1 MSTSSKS
8 VVVEFLT
15 KFEKTIVKPVSRRF
29 SWRPEDNNSLVKV
42 ISDVFIIPASSTD
55 LPITVTSHSDSVM
68 TIFNDPDKTSDLTVK
83 INGDTNGNN
92 LSYWRAISGALGSLT
107 VTNANVNSQRILKIY
122 TIIPQ
127 GSILVN
133 DGTVATA
140 TTSNDKV
147 KVSVNDTISSYLV
160 NKIIAGTNIS
170 VIETTDGGNETI
182 VINNTAPG
190 GDLIAANNLSDLD
203 NAGTSRTNLGVDP
216 SGTDNSTNV
225 TLAGEDYL
233 SISTQEITANAI
245 NLDNLS
251 ATGTASGST
260 FLRGDNTWA
269 APSSS
274 GDLLASNN
282 LSDVDNVGTSRTN
295 LGLAIGSDVQAYDS
309 VLDGTTASYTTAEET
324 KLSGIETS
332 ADVTDTANVTSAGAL
347 MDSEV
352 DADIKTLVLPAN
364 TTIST
369 FGATLVDDAAASNAR
384 TTLDVD
390 QAGTDNSTNVTLAGS
405 LDYLTIVGQAIT
417 RGAIDL
423 TTDVTGDLPV
433 AEGGTGSST
442 AGAARTALGLAIG
455 SDVQAWDAV
464 LDATTASFLTAD
476 ETKLDGIEALA
487 DVTDVTNVT
496 AAGALMDSEVD
507 ADIKTLVLPA
517 NTTISTFGATLVDD
531 AAATN
536 ARTTLGV
543 AIGSDVQAWD
553 AVLDAT
559 TASFLTADEIKLD
572 GIEALAD
579 VTDATNVAAAGALMD
594 SEVTNLSQVKA
605 FDTTDYATA
614 AQGTTADS
622 AMQDLVDDT
631 TPTLGGELD
640 CGANSVGFTAQTAT
654 GDGTT
659 TIDWGV
665 GNKFNFTFGAFNE
678 TFTFTAPTKPGNFL
692 LKMIQDGVGSRTA
705 TWPATVKWP
714 GGTAPTLTTAA
725 SSIDIVSFYFDG
737 TNYYGQA
744 GLAFS

>member
-190 GDLIAANNLSDLD
+190 
-203 NAGTSRTNLGVDP
+203 
-216 SGTDNSTNV
+216 
-225 TLAGEDYL
+225 
-233 SISTQEITANAI
+233 
-245 NLDNLS
+245 
-251 ATGTASGST
+251 
-260 FLRGDNTWA
+260 
-269 APSSS
+269 

>member
-68 TIFNDPDKTSDLTVK
+68 TIFDDPDKTSDLTVK

-190 GDLIAANNLSDLD
+190 
-203 NAGTSRTNLGVDP
+203 
-216 SGTDNSTNV
+216 
-225 TLAGEDYL
+225 
-233 SISTQEITANAI
+233 
-245 NLDNLS
+245 
-251 ATGTASGST
+251 
-260 FLRGDNTWA
+260 
-269 APSSS
+269 

-536 ARTTLGV
+536 ARTTLGLV
-543 AIGSDVQAWD
+543 IGTDVQAH
-553 AVLDAT
+553 ATVLDNT

>member
-1 MSTSSKS
+1 MVDSKISALTATTALAATDLFAVATDISGTPTSKKITRANIAKGIIEPTAKTGNYTVTASDETILGDASSGDITFSLSAVSDTQGKKYIFKKTDSSSNS
-8 VVVEFLT
+8 VIIDPDGAETIDGSATYSLTTQNASIEVESDGT
-15 KFEKTIVKPVSRRF
+15 TWWIAS
-29 SWRPEDNNSLVKV
+29 NN
-42 ISDVFIIPASSTD
+42 DVAGNGNVAGPASSTD
-55 LPITVTSHSDSVM
+55 NAIARYDSTTGKIIQNSGVTIDDS
-68 TIFNDPDKTSDLTVK
+68 
-83 INGDTNGNN
+83 NN
-92 LSYWRAISGALGSLT
+92 M
-107 VTNANVNSQRILKIY
+107 V
-122 TIIPQ
+122 
-127 GSILVN
+127 
-133 DGTVATA
+133 
-140 TTSNDKV
+140 
-147 KVSVNDTISSYLV
+147 
-160 NKIIAGTNIS
+160 IAGT
-170 VIETTDGGNETI
+170 VDGRDVATDG
-182 VINNTAPG
+182 
-190 GDLIAANNLSDLD
+190 SK
-203 NAGTSRTNLGVDP
+203 
-216 SGTDNSTNV
+216 
-225 TLAGEDYL
+225 
-233 SISTQEITANAI
+233 
-245 NLDNLS
+245 
-251 ATGTASGST
+251 
-260 FLRGDNTWA
+260 
-269 APSSS
+269 
-274 GDLLASNN
+274 
-282 LSDVDNVGTSRTN
+282 
-295 LGLAIGSDVQAYDS
+295 
-309 VLDGTTASYTTAEET
+309 LDG
-324 KLSGIETS
+324 IEAL
-332 ADVTDTANVTSAGAL
+332 ADVTDTTNVTAAGAL

-536 ARTTLGV
+536 ARTTLGLV
-543 AIGSDVQAWD
+543 IGTDVQAH
-553 AVLDAT
+553 ATVLDNT

-594 SEVTNLSQVKA
+594 SEVTNLAQVKA

-705 TWPATVKWP
+705 TWPATVKFP
-714 GGTAPTLTTAA
+714 GGAAPTLTTAA